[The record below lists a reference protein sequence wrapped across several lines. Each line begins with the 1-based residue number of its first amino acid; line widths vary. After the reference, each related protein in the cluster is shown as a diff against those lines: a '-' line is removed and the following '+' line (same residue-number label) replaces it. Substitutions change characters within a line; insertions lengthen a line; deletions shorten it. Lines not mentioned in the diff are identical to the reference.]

1 MNLTK
6 HGFHNDVLKPLR
18 FLSSWLRK
26 IAKVKITDLVK
37 MCLPKMCLP
46 IFKHM
51 FPTKLLTSI

>member
-18 FLSSWLRK
+18 FLSPWLRK

-37 MCLPKMCLP
+37 MCLP